1 MTEKLKEI
9 IKEEVMKLPKEMQEA
24 MNALDWASITEEI
37 GKKYLLNEGEINDL
51 QAETLTVL
59 IGLTDPDLYA
69 IDIENEIGTT
79 KEDAKKI
86 VDEVSEKV
94 FTPISNLWEENI
106 KKNLKSKNS
115 DAGQNL
121 DFVLSGGDYSAFME
135 KRETPTTPPTLADI
149 EANRQKIN
157 MPENNSKTI

>member
-37 GKKYLLNEGEINDL
+37 GKKYLLNEDEINDL

-94 FTPISNLWEENI
+94 FTPINTF
-106 KKNLKSKNS
+106 S
-115 DAGQNL
+115 DT
-121 DFVLSGGDYSAFME
+121 SS
-135 KRETPTTPPTLADI
+135 
-149 EANRQKIN
+149 
-157 MPENNSKTI
+157 TI